1 MDIKLYHTPQ
11 SRSVRPRWLLEE
23 LGLEYQLIPVA
34 LFDGEGETETYK
46 KIHPLGQVPAMS
58 VDGDVM
64 LESCAMCHWLTDFFD
79 DRGLA
84 PAISDPARKHYEQ
97 WMAFS
102 QATLEPEPWLI
113 LLHSRLL
120 PENQRVPEIIPW
132 ATERTRSRLIVL
144 NDALLG
150 KDYLLGEKFS
160 TADIMVGSTLF
171 WIPLMLKDFPDLLA
185 YSQRLK
191 QRDAYIRASAE

>member
-1 MDIKLYHTPQ
+1 MMNKGRMEILEKVL
-11 SRSVRPRWLLEE
+11 RLLEE
-23 LGLEYQLIPVA
+23 IDKDNLEVLSII
-34 LFDGEGETETYK
+34 GHKEGETSEYK
-46 KIHPLGQVPAMS
+46 KIHPLGQVPALEA
-58 VDGDVM
+58 DGEVM

-120 PENQRVPEIIPW
+120 PETQRVPKIIPW
-132 ATERTRSRLIVL
+132 ATERTRSRLIML